1 MAFSGALNASVP
13 TCLCSHRA
21 PAIRS
26 PVPALTGRSGL
37 AGLERRRTGAT
48 IVRRPS
54 IQTYVAAVEESPA
67 AEAAPSSSGEDKEFE
82 YAIDFT
88 NTDDLYKRFNELLER
103 SSMEIKL
110 GDRVTGTVARLAC
123 LSSLV
128 CLCSWLSVD
137 LLDVPRSSCNLYPI
151 VQTFVGYFVCFVCH
165 ENA

>member
-13 TCLCSHRA
+13 TCVCSHRA
-21 PAIRS
+21 PSIRS

-48 IVRRPS
+48 IARRPS

-110 GDRVTGTVARLAC
+110 GDRVTGTVAR
-123 LSSLV
+123 
-128 CLCSWLSVD
+128 
-137 LLDVPRSSCNLYPI
+137 
-151 VQTFVGYFVCFVCH
+151 
-165 ENA
+165 